1 MSHINS
7 LGVILILMIVIAVG
21 CSSTQEKSSM
31 MVEGGYRFSNT
42 VTESNCMIPD
52 LTKGASNNTIVTIS
66 QNGAALTWSQF
77 FIGDN
82 MQGIQISKFKG
93 NQAQFIDMRT
103 NFINSQLK
111 WNATILFSDTG
122 FTGTG
127 NFKVQECDGI
137 FTIAGTRIE

>member
-1 MSHINS
+1 
-7 LGVILILMIVIAVG
+7 MIVIAVG

-77 FIGDN
+77 FVGDN
-82 MQGIQISKFKG
+82 MPQR
-93 NQAQFIDMRT
+93 DLPD
-103 NFINSQLK
+103 QLIK
-111 WNATILFSDTG
+111 
-122 FTGTG
+122 
-127 NFKVQECDGI
+127 E
-137 FTIAGTRIE
+137 